1 MSANKF
7 EHLSLLTEMIKSSLV
22 HDMHPIVYFENHLAL
37 PLWQHHPTPL
47 SQAALPF
54 SRDLQARLVSRVGHQ
69 YPEVK
74 YRSAFISGIVFRPA
88 SLVLPESTKALGA
101 RVDTYSVLD

>member
-22 HDMHPIVYFENHLAL
+22 HDMHPIIYFENHFAL

-74 YRSAFISGIVFRPA
+74 YRSAFSFRHC
-88 SLVLPESTKALGA
+88 LPTCLSCSS
-101 RVDTYSVLD
+101 RVYKGPGCPSRHVQCA